1 MARPARS
8 VLVLALASAVAA
20 SWGLAWPAPAAAPAS
35 AAASAAP
42 RIVIYPS
49 AGAANDNRGS
59 YYVRLLRLALDKS
72 DQAFEIQPSRQHS
85 VNLRVRAQI
94 AAGHGMDVTWSP
106 TSMRLEQELRP
117 IRISLD
123 KGLLGWRVFLI
134 EQRDREAFAAVRTL
148 DDLRRFDAGLVT
160 EWEDTAILRA
170 NGLPVIDTP
179 IYQNL
184 FRMLAAHRFRYFPR
198 GIGEVDGEA
207 RNYADLG
214 LVVEPHVAL
223 HYPFCTYFFVRKDD
237 DELATQL
244 ELGLRR
250 ALKDGSF
257 EALFQQ
263 ANGAAVQRADLA
275 HRVILELRNP
285 LMAED
290 EHEKDGCSDP
300 AQSIHRLTAR

>member
-1 MARPARS
+1 VPA
-8 VLVLALASAVAA
+8 VVAAALATACVLARTAAV
-20 SWGLAWPAPAAAPAS
+20 AAPAS
-35 AAASAAP
+35 APSASAP

-59 YYVRLLRLALDKS
+59 YYVRLLQLALGKS
-72 DQAFEIQPSRQHS
+72 DTAFEIQPSKQHS

-94 AAGHGMDVTWSP
+94 AAGRGMDITWSP
-106 TSMRLEQELRP
+106 TSDKLEQELRP

-134 EQRDREAFAAVRTL
+134 EQHDRDAFAAVKTL

-160 EWEDTAILRA
+160 EWEDTTILRA

-184 FRMLAAHRFRYFPR
+184 FRMLSAHRFRYFPR

-207 RNYADLG
+207 RNYEDLG
-214 LVVEPHVAL
+214 LVVEPHIAL

-237 DELATQL
+237 DELAAQV

-250 ALKDGSF
+250 AQKDGSF
-257 EALFQQ
+257 EALFLQ
-263 ANGAAVQRADLA
+263 ANGAAIQRADLA
-275 HRVILELRNP
+275 RRVIFELKNP
-285 LMAED
+285 MMRED
-290 EHEKDGCSDP
+290 EHSKDGCSDP
-300 AQSIHRLTAR
+300 AQSIHRLIGR